1 MLSILSL
8 AKALEKE
15 PNRSN
20 ICPECGDA
28 QVLRW
33 DSAGGGRNITLTS
46 LRHEQCYKKYW
57 KSIKE
62 FDYKVTVKVKSFQE
76 DT

>member
-1 MLSILSL
+1 
-8 AKALEKE
+8 
-15 PNRSN
+15 
-20 ICPECGDA
+20 
-28 QVLRW
+28 VLRW
-33 DSAGGGRNITLTS
+33 DSAGGGRNITLNS